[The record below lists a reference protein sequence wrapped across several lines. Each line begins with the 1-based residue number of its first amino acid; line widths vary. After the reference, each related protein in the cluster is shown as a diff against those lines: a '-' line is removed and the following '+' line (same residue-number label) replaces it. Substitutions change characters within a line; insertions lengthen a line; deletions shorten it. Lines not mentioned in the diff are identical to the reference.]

1 VGENGDGIASMNI
14 EEYHTSNALYR
25 KFETN
30 IPRNETA
37 QPCSLHQSANPIQ
50 QNRQT
55 NRLWEYKNRSQIHE
69 CRNWKRGCALRRAV
83 SFLGIF
89 VLNFRYSASREIPH
103 GRLWTQTIPSGQY
116 RTDSVQWTLYMYYS
130 GREGES
136 RGTDTI
142 PEVLYT

>member
-14 EEYHTSNALYR
+14 KEYHTSNALYR

-37 QPCSLHQSANPIQ
+37 QPCSQFLHSCICERFIYSLDQSANPIQ

-55 NRLWEYKNRSQIHE
+55 YRLWEYINRSQIHE

-103 GRLWTQTIPSGQY
+103 GRLWTQTIPSG
-116 RTDSVQWTLYMYYS
+116 
-130 GREGES
+130 
-136 RGTDTI
+136 
-142 PEVLYT
+142 